1 MKEYTPDELAGY
13 NGAEGKP
20 IYIAHDGKVYDV
32 SESRLWRNGVHMKRH
47 HAGHELTTDIQAAPH
62 EKDVLERYPQVG
74 ILKRLPTSV
83 KFPSPSTG

>member
-32 SESRLWRNGVHMKRH
+32 SESKLWRNGVHMKRH
-47 HAGHELTTDIQAAPH
+47 HAGNDLTHGQLGRQQAQR
-62 EKDVLERYPQVG
+62 LYPG
-74 ILKRLPTSV
+74 SAGASRPWCDKRMR
-83 KFPSPSTG
+83 